1 MSCEDTA
8 SASERPW
15 LVGRRAELWW
25 RALLVLIV
33 AGWAIANVDE
43 RWRAQPYEPGLI
55 AQSLASGHG
64 FSYPTDRQWFYPKH
78 DGARYRS
85 TAWQEPVWPVALSL
99 VYRAIPG
106 QEHARD
112 VIIGIN
118 TLLLLFTAMNLV
130 PLATAL
136 FGPERGVPAGRLAGI
151 ALVSL
156 PLVATEAFQEL
167 GSAFLLGALV
177 VVACRVVV
185 WTLRAPSPGRGL
197 WLGALLGVTA
207 LAGSAT
213 LLFAPIVAG
222 ILALAPAT
230 RPRRGPVIAAAV
242 LLSWICV
249 IAPWTYRNFRAFGTL
264 VPIRTGFGLAVHSG
278 NPVLAETFAPGIG
291 GCPGIAAP
299 PFRAAD
305 ADAAVRLAR
314 AEGSRQ
320 RLDARPVAC
329 VQQATGDRTWTL
341 NEAERDRI
349 SIRAGVQFIAAHPL
363 VALQLAWAKA
373 KAYYTGWDAA
383 TTWAAGLALVGLVIG
398 VLLAGKAVL
407 PIAGLTMALSVP
419 YLVGVPY
426 FYRYRYP
433 AEPILLIFAAYACV
447 AAWHVGVGSIGARR
461 GWARSRKKPALL
473 SGFEQAA

>member
-1 MSCEDTA
+1 MP
-8 SASERPW
+8 ASERVW

-25 RALLVLIV
+25 RTLLVLIV
-33 AGWAIANVDE
+33 VGWAIADADE
-43 RWRAQPYEPGLI
+43 RWRAEPYEPGLI
-55 AQSLASGHG
+55 AQSLATGHG
-64 FSYPTDRQWFYPKH
+64 FSYPTDQQWFYPNN

-85 TAWQEPVWPVALSL
+85 TAWQEPIWPVALSV
-99 VYRAIPG
+99 VYRVIPSL
-106 QEHARD
+106 ERARD
-112 VIIGIN
+112 AIIGIN
-118 TLLLLFTAMNLV
+118 TLLLLFTAMSLV

-136 FGPERGVPAGRLAGI
+136 FGPERGVPTGRVAGV

-167 GSAFLLGALV
+167 GSAFLIGALV

-185 WTLRAPSPGRGL
+185 WTLRAPSLGRGL
-197 WLGALLGVTA
+197 LLGALLGVTA

-213 LLFAPIVAG
+213 LLFAPVVAG

-230 RPRRGPVIAAAV
+230 RRRRGPVVAAAM
-242 LLSWICV
+242 LLAWICA
-249 IAPWTYRNFRAFGTL
+249 IAPWTYRNFRAFGTV
-264 VPIRTGFGLAVHSG
+264 VPIRTGFGLAAQSG

-291 GCPGIAAP
+291 GCPGIAEP

-305 ADAAVRLAR
+305 ADAAMQLAR
-314 AEGSRQ
+314 ADGSRHQ
-320 RLDARPVAC
+320 LDARPVAC
-329 VQQATGDRTWTL
+329 VQRATGERFWTL

-349 SIRAGVQFIAAHPL
+349 SSRAGLRFIAHHPI
-363 VALQLAWAKA
+363 VALQLAWAKS

-383 TTWAAGLALVGLVIG
+383 TTWAAGLALVGL
-398 VLLAGKAVL
+398 AVAVVRTGNAVV
-407 PIAGLTMALSVP
+407 PIAGLTMALLVP

-447 AAWHVGVGSIGARR
+447 AAWKAGISGLDARR
-461 GWARSRKKPALL
+461 RKAWSRKKPARL
-473 SGFEQAA
+473 SGFEEAA